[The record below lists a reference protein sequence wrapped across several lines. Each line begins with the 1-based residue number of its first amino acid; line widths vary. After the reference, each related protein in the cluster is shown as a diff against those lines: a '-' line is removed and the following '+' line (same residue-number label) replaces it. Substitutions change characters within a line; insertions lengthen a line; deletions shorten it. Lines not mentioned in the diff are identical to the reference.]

1 MIWINRFYDIFF
13 FTTFVRFLLV
23 ERIGKIKIEDTKMK
37 KIVIYG
43 LSVMGLLL
51 TSCLGDPATSL
62 TMALQPA
69 VVQLEPVKVLCVK
82 GGDKISSTDFQKK
95 SVADGECFLVDYSID
110 MGAAE
115 NAEGGKANGYYTAII
130 GPYTNVSKWPL
141 FTNLTDTLGVEP
153 NELSVSVV
161 HDRRAYIQGEF
172 FLFTDLAGHLESQVD
187 SFSLSYNPDQAMVG
201 DSRIYDLYLRVMKV
215 KEGQEQTEATLFTAN
230 AFHLEDF
237 VNEAS
242 AKETPDKD
250 GKRTV
255 NFRINYVSGFNSD
268 TTQCIWKSSN
278 VFTIDVLNQAQ

>member
-1 MIWINRFYDIFF
+1 
-13 FTTFVRFLLV
+13 
-23 ERIGKIKIEDTKMK
+23 MK
-37 KIVIYG
+37 KIVLYG
-43 LSVMGLLL
+43 LGVVSLLL

-62 TMALQPA
+62 TLALQPA

-82 GGDKISSTDFQKK
+82 GGDMISSADFQKK
-95 SVADGECFLVDYSID
+95 DVANGECFLVDYSID

-115 NAEGGKANGYYTAII
+115 NADGGRVNGYYTAVI
-130 GPYTNVSKWPL
+130 GPYTSVSKWPL
-141 FTNLTDTLGVEP
+141 FTTLTDTLRVEP
-153 NELSVSVV
+153 DELPVAALY
-161 HDRRAYIQGEF
+161 DRRAYIKGEF

-201 DSRIYDLYLRVMKV
+201 DSRIYDLYLRVIKT
-215 KEGQEQTEATLFTAN
+215 KEGQEQTSATLFTAN

-242 AKETPDKD
+242 ARETPDKD
-250 GKRTV
+250 GKRVV

-278 VFTIDVLNQAQ
+278 VFTIDVLNPEE